1 MTSLTQSDDVVRLP
15 SLLRELAHLQLFW
28 VDKAFLADEQPFYAR
43 RHTLL
48 QFLGVEGVSLEH
60 VIDTVTT
67 HTSDLS
73 EQLMTLPALLQMLRS
88 LNVARDDV
96 KITQEHVGKK
106 AGKKNRRRVAPMQVG
121 EPGESPQMVENFV
134 WSRHVRVN
142 DLYVSVVKV
151 RLRFPFEE

>member
-1 MTSLTQSDDVVRLP
+1 MVP
-15 SLLRELAHLQLFW
+15 
-28 VDKAFLADEQPFYAR
+28 
-43 RHTLL
+43 LL
-48 QFLGVEGVSLEH
+48 QE
-60 VIDTVTT
+60 
-67 HTSDLS
+67 
-73 EQLMTLPALLQMLRS
+73 TLPALLQMLRS

-151 RLRFPFEE
+151 RLCFPFEE